1 MNAPTVAP
9 EIQQEAARS
18 LLERLSEKNALVRFF
33 RYNASAKHG
42 VPIDPPPS
50 YFTGRSEST
59 STTTTTNQPPSN
71 GVTIIDDAKNG
82 QTGQTGQ
89 NGQGS
94 TKVDVAQVPPNISVN
109 VAAPP
114 AAAAPA
120 SSGNDI
126 LKGILYTLAALA
138 ALGGA
143 IALGYAMSGGS
154 SSDQTKAPTTTTS
167 TDQQQQVEKRIIQSP
182 LQFLE
187 DIGAHRPEIV
197 DE

>member
-1 MNAPTVAP
+1 MN
-9 EIQQEAARS
+9 R
-18 LLERLSEKNALVRFF
+18 ERVTRAYETLFHCFFYVPVYIIFYILGMEWNKSVPDIPYLVWRQWFHLAGWPDGTGFF
-33 RYNASAKHG
+33 PG
-42 VPIDPPPS
+42 L
-50 YFTGRSEST
+50 FESC
-59 STTTTTNQPPSN
+59 
-71 GVTIIDDAKNG
+71 

-114 AAAAPA
+114 AAATPA